1 LEIDPKL
8 SRLLRQDNYVFFEPI
23 LTEVSIEGESMIKFV
38 MVNQNEAGAI
48 DKAKV
53 FVIVSD
59 EKSPWPF
66 VHSLR

>member
-8 SRLLRQDNYVFFEPI
+8 SSLLRQDNYMSFEAI
-23 LTEVSIEGESMIKFV
+23 LTEVGIEGEGMIKFV

-53 FVIVSD
+53 LS
-59 EKSPWPF
+59 SCG
-66 VHSLR
+66 